1 MEIILKLDIP
11 GLGYKYDTVKVK
23 AGYGRNFLI
32 PQGQA
37 IIANKS
43 NRKMIDENIRQAA
56 HKAEKMKNDAQELA
70 NGLEALTIKIG
81 TKAGENGKIFGAVT
95 SNQLAEIFKNNNF
108 DVDRRRVSFKGEIK
122 TIGEYE
128 ATIDLHR
135 EVKAIINFSVVA
147 E

>member
-1 MEIILKLDIP
+1 MEVILRQDIP
-11 GLGYKYDTVKVK
+11 GLGYKYDTVNVK
-23 AGYGRNFLI
+23 PGYGRNFLI

-37 IIANKS
+37 ILANKS

-56 HKAEKMKNDAQELA
+56 HKAEKMKNDAQTLA
-70 NGLEALTIKIG
+70 SSLEALSIKIG

-95 SNQLAEIFKNNNF
+95 SNQLAEVFKNNNF
-108 DVDRRRVSFKGEIK
+108 DVDRRRISFKGEIK

-135 EVKAIINFSVVA
+135 EVKASIKFAVVA

>member
-1 MEIILKLDIP
+1 MDIILKLDIP
-11 GLGYKYDTVKVK
+11 GLGYKYDTVTVK
-23 AGYGRNFLI
+23 PGYGRNFLI

-43 NRKMIDENIRQAA
+43 NRKMIDENIRQAS
-56 HKAEKMKNDAQELA
+56 HKAEKMKNDAQTLA

-95 SNQLAEIFKNNNF
+95 SNQVAEIFKTNGF
-108 DVDRRRVSFKGEIK
+108 DVDRRRISFKSEIK
-122 TIGEYE
+122 TVGEYE
-128 ATIDLHR
+128 AIVDLHR
-135 EVKAIINFSVVA
+135 EVKANINFSVVA

>member
-1 MEIILKLDIP
+1 MEVILKLDIP
-11 GLGYKYDTVKVK
+11 GIGYKYDTVNVK
-23 AGYGRNFLI
+23 PGYGRNFLI

-37 IIANKS
+37 ILANKS

-95 SNQLAEIFKNNNF
+95 SNQVAEIFKNNNF
-108 DVDRRRVSFKGEIK
+108 DIDRRRISFKSEIK
-122 TIGEYE
+122 TVGEYE

-135 EVKAIINFSVVA
+135 EVKAVINFSVVA

>member
-1 MEIILKLDIP
+1 MDIILKLDIP
-11 GLGYKYDTVKVK
+11 GLGYKYDTVTVK
-23 AGYGRNFLI
+23 PGYGRNFLI

-56 HKAEKMKNDAQELA
+56 HKAEKMKNDAQTVA

-95 SNQLAEIFKNNNF
+95 SNQLAEIFKTNGF
-108 DVDRRRVSFKGEIK
+108 DVDRRRISFKSEIK
-122 TIGEYE
+122 TVGEYE
-128 ATIDLHR
+128 AIVDLHR
-135 EVKAIINFSVVA
+135 EVKANINFSVVA

>member
-1 MEIILKLDIP
+1 MEVILKLDIP
-11 GLGYKYDTVKVK
+11 GIGYKYDTVTVK
-23 AGYGRNFLI
+23 PGYGRNFLI

-37 IIANKS
+37 ILANKS

-56 HKAEKMKNDAQELA
+56 HKAEKMKADAQELA

-95 SNQLAEIFKNNNF
+95 SNQVAEIFKTNGF
-108 DVDRRRVSFKGEIK
+108 DVDRRRISFKGEIK

-128 ATIDLHR
+128 ATVDLHR
-135 EVKAIINFSVVA
+135 EVKATINFSVVA

>member
-23 AGYGRNFLI
+23 PGYGRNFLI

-43 NRKMIDENIRQAA
+43 NRKMIDENIRQAS
-56 HKAEKMKNDAQELA
+56 HKAEKMKNDAQTLA

-95 SNQLAEIFKNNNF
+95 SNQVAEIFKTNGF
-108 DVDRRRVSFKGEIK
+108 DVDRRRISFKGEIK

-128 ATIDLHR
+128 ATVDLHR
-135 EVKAIINFSVVA
+135 EVKAMINFSVVA

>member
-1 MEIILKLDIP
+1 MEVILKLDIP
-11 GLGYKYDTVKVK
+11 GIGYKYDTVTVK
-23 AGYGRNFLI
+23 PGYGRNFLI

-37 IIANKS
+37 ILANKS

-95 SNQLAEIFKNNNF
+95 SNQVAEIFKTNGF
-108 DVDRRRVSFKGEIK
+108 DIDRRRISFKGEIK
-122 TIGEYE
+122 TVGEYE
-128 ATIDLHR
+128 AKVDLHR
-135 EVKAIINFSVVA
+135 EVKATINFSVVA

>member
-1 MEIILKLDIP
+1 MEVILKLDIP
-11 GLGYKYDTVKVK
+11 GIGYKYDTVTVK
-23 AGYGRNFLI
+23 PGYGRNFLI

-37 IIANKS
+37 ILANKS
-43 NRKMIDENIRQAA
+43 NRKMIDENIIQAA

-95 SNQLAEIFKNNNF
+95 SNQVAEIFKTNGF
-108 DVDRRRVSFKGEIK
+108 DVDRRRISFKGEIK
-122 TIGEYE
+122 TTGEYE
-128 ATIDLHR
+128 ATVDLHR
-135 EVKAIINFSVVA
+135 EVKAKINFSVVA

>member
-1 MEIILKLDIP
+1 MEVILKLDIP
-11 GLGYKYDTVKVK
+11 GIGYKYDTVTVK
-23 AGYGRNFLI
+23 PGYGRNFLI

-37 IIANKS
+37 ILANKS

-95 SNQLAEIFKNNNF
+95 SNQIAEIFKTNGF
-108 DVDRRRVSFKGEIK
+108 DVDRRRISFKGEIK
-122 TIGEYE
+122 TVGEYE
-128 ATIDLHR
+128 ATVDLHR
-135 EVKAIINFSVVA
+135 EVKAKISFSVIA

>member
-1 MEIILKLDIP
+1 MEVILKLDIP
-11 GLGYKYDTVKVK
+11 GLGYKYDTVNVK
-23 AGYGRNFLI
+23 PGYGRNFLI

-37 IIANKS
+37 ILANKS

-56 HKAEKMKNDAQELA
+56 HKAEKMKSDAQELA

-95 SNQLAEIFKNNNF
+95 SNQVAEIFKTNGF

-122 TIGEYE
+122 TVGEYE
-128 ATIDLHR
+128 ATVDLHR
-135 EVKAIINFSVVA
+135 EVKATINFSVVA

>member
-1 MEIILKLDIP
+1 MEVILKLDIP
-11 GLGYKYDTVKVK
+11 GLGYKYDTVNVK
-23 AGYGRNFLI
+23 PGYGRNFLI

-37 IIANKS
+37 ILANKS

-95 SNQLAEIFKNNNF
+95 SNQLAEIFKTNGF

-128 ATIDLHR
+128 ATVDLHR
-135 EVKAIINFSVVA
+135 EVKATINFSVVA

>member
-1 MEIILKLDIP
+1 MEVILKLDIP
-11 GLGYKYDTVKVK
+11 GIGYKYDTVSVK
-23 AGYGRNFLI
+23 PGYGRNFLI

-37 IIANKS
+37 ILANKS

-95 SNQLAEIFKNNNF
+95 SNQVAEIFKTNGF
-108 DVDRRRVSFKGEIK
+108 DVDRRRISFKGEIK
-122 TIGEYE
+122 TVGEYE
-128 ATIDLHR
+128 ATVDLHR
-135 EVKAIINFSVVA
+135 EVKAVINFSVVA

>member
-1 MEIILKLDIP
+1 MEVILKLDIP
-11 GLGYKYDTVKVK
+11 GIGYKYDTVTVK
-23 AGYGRNFLI
+23 PGYGRNFLI

-37 IIANKS
+37 ILANKS

-56 HKAEKMKNDAQELA
+56 HKAEKMKNDAQEVA

-95 SNQLAEIFKNNNF
+95 SNQVAEIFKTNGF
-108 DVDRRRVSFKGEIK
+108 DIDRRRISFKGEIK

-128 ATIDLHR
+128 ATVDLHR
-135 EVKAIINFSVVA
+135 EVKAMINFSVVA

>member
-1 MEIILKLDIP
+1 MEVILKLDIP

-23 AGYGRNFLI
+23 PGFGRNFLI

-56 HKAEKMKNDAQELA
+56 HKAEKMKNDAQTLA

-95 SNQLAEIFKNNNF
+95 SNQVVEIFKNNGF
-108 DVDRRRVSFKGEIK
+108 DVDRRRISFKGEIK

-128 ATIDLHR
+128 ATVDLHR
-135 EVKAIINFSVVA
+135 EVKAMINFSVVA

>member
-1 MEIILKLDIP
+1 MEVILKLDIP
-11 GLGYKYDTVKVK
+11 GIGYKYDTVTVK
-23 AGYGRNFLI
+23 PGYGRNFLI

-37 IIANKS
+37 ILANKS

-95 SNQLAEIFKNNNF
+95 SNQVAEIFKTNGF
-108 DVDRRRVSFKGEIK
+108 DVDRRRISFKGEIK
-122 TIGEYE
+122 TTGEYE
-128 ATIDLHR
+128 ATVDLHR
-135 EVKAIINFSVVA
+135 EVKAKINFSVVA

>member
-23 AGYGRNFLI
+23 PGYGRNFLI

-43 NRKMIDENIRQAA
+43 NRKMIDENIRQAS
-56 HKAEKMKNDAQELA
+56 HKAEKMKNDAQTVA

-95 SNQLAEIFKNNNF
+95 SNQVAEIFKNNNF
-108 DVDRRRVSFKGEIK
+108 DIDRRRISFKGEIK
-122 TIGEYE
+122 TVGEYE
-128 ATIDLHR
+128 ATVDLHR
-135 EVKAIINFSVVA
+135 EVKAVVNFSVVA

>member
-11 GLGYKYDTVKVK
+11 GLGYKYDTVNVK
-23 AGYGRNFLI
+23 PGYGRNFLI

-43 NRKMIDENIRQAA
+43 NRKMIDENIRQAS
-56 HKAEKMKNDAQELA
+56 HKAEKMKNDAQTVA

-95 SNQLAEIFKNNNF
+95 SNQVAEIFKNNNF
-108 DVDRRRVSFKGEIK
+108 DIDRRRISFKGEIK
-122 TIGEYE
+122 TVGEYE
-128 ATIDLHR
+128 ATVDLHR
-135 EVKAIINFSVVA
+135 EVKAVVNFSVVA

>member
-23 AGYGRNFLI
+23 PGYGRNFLI

-43 NRKMIDENIRQAA
+43 NRKMIDENIRQAS
-56 HKAEKMKNDAQELA
+56 HKAEKMKNDAQTLA
-70 NGLEALTIKIG
+70 DGLEALTIKIG

-95 SNQLAEIFKNNNF
+95 SNQVAEIFKTNGF
-108 DVDRRRVSFKGEIK
+108 DVDRRRISFKGEIK
-122 TIGEYE
+122 TVGEYE
-128 ATIDLHR
+128 ATVDLHR
-135 EVKAIINFSVVA
+135 EVKAMINFSVVA

>member
-1 MEIILKLDIP
+1 MEVILKLDIP
-11 GLGYKYDTVKVK
+11 GIGYKYDTVTVK
-23 AGYGRNFLI
+23 PGYGRNFLI

-37 IIANKS
+37 ILANKS

-95 SNQLAEIFKNNNF
+95 SNQVAEIFKTNGF
-108 DVDRRRVSFKGEIK
+108 DVDRRRISFKGEIK
-122 TIGEYE
+122 TVGEYE
-128 ATIDLHR
+128 ATVDLHR
-135 EVKAIINFSVVA
+135 EVKAMINFSVVA

>member
-1 MEIILKLDIP
+1 MEVILKLDIP
-11 GLGYKYDTVKVK
+11 GIGYKYDTVSVK
-23 AGYGRNFLI
+23 PGYGRNFLI

-37 IIANKS
+37 ILANKS

-95 SNQLAEIFKNNNF
+95 SNQVAEIFKTNGF
-108 DVDRRRVSFKGEIK
+108 DVDRRRISFKGEIK
-122 TIGEYE
+122 TVGEYE
-128 ATIDLHR
+128 AAVDLHR
-135 EVKAIINFSVVA
+135 EVKAVINFSVVA

>member
-1 MEIILKLDIP
+1 MEVILKLDMP
-11 GLGYKYDTVKVK
+11 GLGYKYDTVSVK
-23 AGYGRNFLI
+23 PGYGRNFLI

-37 IIANKS
+37 ILANKS

-95 SNQLAEIFKNNNF
+95 SNQVAEIFKTNGF
-108 DVDRRRVSFKGEIK
+108 DVDRRRISFKGEIK

-128 ATIDLHR
+128 ATVDLHR
-135 EVKAIINFSVVA
+135 EVKAILNFSVVA

>member
-1 MEIILKLDIP
+1 MEVILKLDIP
-11 GLGYKYDTVKVK
+11 GIGYKYDTVTVK
-23 AGYGRNFLI
+23 PGYGRNFLI

-37 IIANKS
+37 ILANKS

-95 SNQLAEIFKNNNF
+95 SNQVAEIFKTNGF
-108 DVDRRRVSFKGEIK
+108 DIDRRRISFKGEIK
-122 TIGEYE
+122 TVGEYE
-128 ATIDLHR
+128 AKVDLHR
-135 EVKAIINFSVVA
+135 EVKAAINFSVVA

>member
-108 DVDRRRVSFKGEIK
+108 DVDRRRISFKGEIK

-135 EVKAIINFSVVA
+135 EVKATVNFSVVA

>member
-23 AGYGRNFLI
+23 PGYGRNFLI

-43 NRKMIDENIRQAA
+43 NRKMIDENIRQAS

-95 SNQLAEIFKNNNF
+95 SNQVAEIFKNNNF
-108 DVDRRRVSFKGEIK
+108 DVDRRRISFKGEIK

-128 ATIDLHR
+128 ATVDLHR
-135 EVKAIINFSVVA
+135 EVKAKINFSVVA

>member
-1 MEIILKLDIP
+1 MEVILKLDIP
-11 GLGYKYDTVKVK
+11 GLGYKYDTVSVK
-23 AGYGRNFLI
+23 PGYGRNFLI

-37 IIANKS
+37 ILANKS

-70 NGLEALTIKIG
+70 NGLEALAIKIG

-95 SNQLAEIFKNNNF
+95 SNQLTEIFKTNGF
-108 DVDRRRVSFKGEIK
+108 DVDRRRISFKGEIK
-122 TIGEYE
+122 TVGEYE
-128 ATIDLHR
+128 ATVDLHR
-135 EVKAIINFSVVA
+135 EVKAVINFSVVA

>member
-23 AGYGRNFLI
+23 PGYGRNFLI

-43 NRKMIDENIRQAA
+43 NRKMIDENIRQAS
-56 HKAEKMKNDAQELA
+56 HKAEKMKNDAQTLA

-95 SNQLAEIFKNNNF
+95 SNQVAEIFKTNGF
-108 DVDRRRVSFKGEIK
+108 DVDRRRISFKGEIK
-122 TIGEYE
+122 TTGEYE
-128 ATIDLHR
+128 ATVDLHR
-135 EVKAIINFSVVA
+135 EVKAVINFSVVA